1 MIPGT
6 VPTRPVRNLS
16 WMNLVPQTLLRFSF
30 LSSIRAKMLMFA
42 VVATLV
48 PSLTTVW
55 ISYIENKR
63 ALTGKASEEL
73 QGVSA
78 QAVRELDLWTK
89 ELRYDLRV
97 FSSSYEVT
105 ENLERIPQQGGE
117 LAQSGIYHK
126 RLTDYLNSVRDK
138 FRDYTELLVLDT
150 HGHLVATSSERPRQ
164 VALPTDWASDL
175 RRNGWTQSA
184 PYWSSKDEQATILVA
199 VPIYSGAL
207 GRVSRTTPRVTGGP
221 ALGAFAARVNLRS
234 AAAMLRR
241 FAPGESGQIYV
252 MTREGKIIISSRG
265 ASLSEERYKLESA
278 SWLLD
283 RQDRAVQFTSFT
295 DDRVVGSVRIVP
307 ALDWVVISEI
317 PSAEAFRQVARLR
330 NMTLTI
336 VTFLLAVVGAFAYLL
351 SLFIV
356 RPLNRLTQAASRVAG
371 GDLDIGLPVTGGG
384 EVGYLTQVF
393 NNMVVRLRE
402 SRVELERLSVTDPLT
417 GLYNRL
423 RMMEVLENEIR
434 RSRRMRHPFSV
445 LMADLDLFK
454 KYNDAYGHPAG
465 DAVLKRIGAI
475 MRETSRDVDFVARYG
490 GEEFLLMMPETRI
503 DGAFEVAERIRKRI
517 ESAELSAGTIT
528 VSLGVAAFPAHGDEA
543 EAVIAAADAAL
554 YKAKHA
560 GGNRVIAAVRQRVS
574 ARKVPS
580 E

>member
-1 MIPGT
+1 
-6 VPTRPVRNLS
+6 
-16 WMNLVPQTLLRFSF
+16 MNLPLLRFSPF
-30 LSSIRAKMLMFA
+30 SSIRAKMLMFA

-105 ENLERIPQQGGE
+105 ENLERIPQPGGE
-117 LAQSGIYHK
+117 PAQSGIYHK

-138 FRDYTELLVLDT
+138 FRDYTELLVLDP

-175 RRNGWTQSA
+175 RRHGWTQSE
-184 PYWSSKDEQATILVA
+184 PYWASKDEQATILVA
-199 VPIYSGAL
+199 VPIYSGAV

-234 AAAMLRR
+234 AAEMLRR

-265 ASLSEERYKLESA
+265 ASASLSGERYKLESA
-278 SWLLD
+278 NWLLD

-295 DDRVVGSVRIVP
+295 DDRVVGSVRVVP

-351 SLFIV
+351 SLLIV

-417 GLYNRL
+417 GLFNRL
-423 RMMEVLENEIR
+423 RMMEVLENEVR
-434 RSRRMRHPFSV
+434 RSRRLRHRFAV

-465 DAVLKRIGAI
+465 DALLKRIGAI
-475 MRETSRDVDFVARYG
+475 MREASRDVDFVARYG
-490 GEEFLLMMPETRI
+490 GEEFLLMMPETAI
-503 DGAFEVAERIRKRI
+503 EDAMQVAERIRKKI
-517 ESAELSAGTIT
+517 ESDSMPMGSIT
-528 VSLGVAAFPAHGDEA
+528 VSFGIAAYPGHGDSPE
-543 EAVIAAADAAL
+543 VLIAAADAAL
-554 YKAKHA
+554 YEGKRA
-560 GGNRVIAAVRQRVS
+560 GGNRVIAAARPRPRARVP

>member
-1 MIPGT
+1 M
-6 VPTRPVRNLS
+6 
-16 WMNLVPQTLLRFSF
+16 LRFSPF
-30 LSSIRAKMLMFA
+30 SSIRAKMLMFA

-117 LAQSGIYHK
+117 LAQSGIHHK

-164 VALPTDWASDL
+164 VALPADWASDL
-175 RRNGWTQSA
+175 RSNGWTQSA
-184 PYWSSKDEQATILVA
+184 PYWASKDAQATILVA
-199 VPIYSGAL
+199 VPIYSGAV

-221 ALGAFAARVNLRS
+221 VLGAFAARVNLRT
-234 AAAMLRR
+234 AADMLRR

-265 ASLSEERYKLESA
+265 TSPALSEERYKPQSA
-278 SWLLD
+278 RWLLD

-295 DDRVVGSVRIVP
+295 DDRVVGSVRVVP
-307 ALDWVVISEI
+307 ALDWIVISEI

-351 SLFIV
+351 SLLIV

-384 EVGYLTQVF
+384 EVGYLTRVF
-393 NNMVVRLRE
+393 NHMVVRLRE

-423 RMMEVLENEIR
+423 RMMEVLENEVR
-434 RSRRMRHPFSV
+434 RSRRLRHRFAV

-465 DAVLKRIGAI
+465 DALLKRIGEI

-490 GEEFLLMMPETRI
+490 GEEFLLMMPETDI
-503 DGAFEVAERIRKRI
+503 EGAIQVAERIRKRI
-517 ESAELSAGTIT
+517 ESDSLPVGSIS
-528 VSLGVAAFPAHGDEA
+528 VSFGVAAFPGHGDSPE
-543 EAVIAAADAAL
+543 VLIAAADAAL
-554 YKAKHA
+554 YEAKHA
-560 GGNRVIAAVRQRVS
+560 GGNRVIAAARPRARTRVP
-574 ARKVPS
+574 ARKVP
-580 E
+580 

>member
-1 MIPGT
+1 
-6 VPTRPVRNLS
+6 
-16 WMNLVPQTLLRFSF
+16 MNLPLLRFSPF
-30 LSSIRAKMLMFA
+30 SSIRAKMLMFA

-105 ENLERIPQQGGE
+105 ENLERIPQPGGE
-117 LAQSGIYHK
+117 PAQSGIYHK

-138 FRDYTELLVLDT
+138 FRDYTELLVLDP

-175 RRNGWTQSA
+175 RRHGWTQSE
-184 PYWSSKDEQATILVA
+184 PYWASKDEQATILVA
-199 VPIYSGAL
+199 VPIYSGAV

-234 AAAMLRR
+234 AAEMLRR

-265 ASLSEERYKLESA
+265 ASATLSGERYKLESA
-278 SWLLD
+278 NWLLD

-295 DDRVVGSVRIVP
+295 DDRVVGSVRVVP

-351 SLFIV
+351 SLLIV

-417 GLYNRL
+417 GLFNRL
-423 RMMEVLENEIR
+423 RMMEVLENEVR
-434 RSRRMRHPFSV
+434 RSRRLRHRFAV

-465 DAVLKRIGAI
+465 DALLKRIGAI
-475 MRETSRDVDFVARYG
+475 MREASRDVDFVARYG
-490 GEEFLLMMPETRI
+490 GEEFLLMMPETAI
-503 DGAFEVAERIRKRI
+503 EDAMQVAERIRKKI
-517 ESAELSAGTIT
+517 ESDSMPMGSIT
-528 VSLGVAAFPAHGDEA
+528 VSFGIAAYPGHGDSPE
-543 EAVIAAADAAL
+543 VLIAAADAAL
-554 YKAKHA
+554 YEGKRA
-560 GGNRVIAAVRQRVS
+560 GGNRVIAAARPRPRARVP

>member
-1 MIPGT
+1 M
-6 VPTRPVRNLS
+6 
-16 WMNLVPQTLLRFSF
+16 LRFSP

-105 ENLERIPQQGGE
+105 ENLECIPQQGGE
-117 LAQSGIYHK
+117 PAQSGIHHK

-164 VALPTDWASDL
+164 VALPADWASDL
-175 RRNGWTQSA
+175 RSNGWTQSS
-184 PYWSSKDEQATILVA
+184 PYWASKDAQATILVA
-199 VPIYSGAL
+199 VPIYSGAV

-221 ALGAFAARVNLRS
+221 VLGAFAARVNLRT
-234 AAAMLRR
+234 AADMLRR

-265 ASLSEERYKLESA
+265 TSPALSEERYKPQSA
-278 SWLLD
+278 RWLLD

-295 DDRVVGSVRIVP
+295 DDRVVGSVRVVP
-307 ALDWVVISEI
+307 ALDWIVISEI

-351 SLFIV
+351 SLLIV
-356 RPLNRLTQAASRVAG
+356 RPLNRLTRAASRVAG

-393 NNMVVRLRE
+393 NHMVVRLRE

-417 GLYNRL
+417 GLFNRL
-423 RMMEVLENEIR
+423 RMMEVLENEVR
-434 RSRRMRHPFSV
+434 RSRRLRHRFAV

-465 DAVLKRIGAI
+465 DALLKRIGAI
-475 MRETSRDVDFVARYG
+475 MREASRDVDFVARYG
-490 GEEFLLMMPETRI
+490 GEEFLLMMPETDI
-503 DGAFEVAERIRKRI
+503 EGAIQVAERIRKRI
-517 ESAELSAGTIT
+517 ESDSLPAGSIS
-528 VSLGVAAFPAHGDEA
+528 VSVGVAAFPGHGDSPE
-543 EAVIAAADAAL
+543 VLIAAADAAL
-554 YKAKHA
+554 YEAKHA
-560 GGNRVIAAVRQRVS
+560 GGNRVIAAARPRARTRIP
-574 ARKVPS
+574 ARKAP
-580 E
+580 

>member
-1 MIPGT
+1 
-6 VPTRPVRNLS
+6 
-16 WMNLVPQTLLRFSF
+16 
-30 LSSIRAKMLMFA
+30 MLMFA

-63 ALTGKASEEL
+63 AL
-73 QGVSA
+73 
-78 QAVRELDLWTK
+78 LWTK

-105 ENLERIPQQGGE
+105 ENLERIPQPGGE
-117 LAQSGIYHK
+117 PAQSGIYHK

-138 FRDYTELLVLDT
+138 FRDYTELLVLDP

-175 RRNGWTQSA
+175 RRHGWTQSE
-184 PYWSSKDEQATILVA
+184 PYWASKDEQATILVA
-199 VPIYSGAL
+199 VPIYSGAV

-234 AAAMLRR
+234 AAEMLRR

-265 ASLSEERYKLESA
+265 ASATLSGERYKLESA
-278 SWLLD
+278 NWLLD

-295 DDRVVGSVRIVP
+295 DDRVVGSVRVVP

-351 SLFIV
+351 SLLIV

-417 GLYNRL
+417 GLFNRL
-423 RMMEVLENEIR
+423 RMMEVLENEVR
-434 RSRRMRHPFSV
+434 RSRRLRHRFAV

-465 DAVLKRIGAI
+465 DALLKRIGAI
-475 MRETSRDVDFVARYG
+475 MREASRDVDFVARYG
-490 GEEFLLMMPETRI
+490 GEEFLLMMPETAI
-503 DGAFEVAERIRKRI
+503 EDAMQVAERIRKKI
-517 ESAELSAGTIT
+517 ESDSMPMGSIT
-528 VSLGVAAFPAHGDEA
+528 VSFGIAAYPGHGDSPE
-543 EAVIAAADAAL
+543 VLIAAADAAL
-554 YKAKHA
+554 YEGKRA
-560 GGNRVIAAVRQRVS
+560 GGNRVIAAARPRPRARVP

>member
-1 MIPGT
+1 
-6 VPTRPVRNLS
+6 
-16 WMNLVPQTLLRFSF
+16 MNLPLLRFSPF
-30 LSSIRAKMLMFA
+30 SSIRAKMLMFA

-105 ENLERIPQQGGE
+105 ENLERIPQLGGE
-117 LAQSGIYHK
+117 PAQSGIYHK

-138 FRDYTELLVLDT
+138 FRDYTELLVLDP

-175 RRNGWTQSA
+175 RRHGWTQSE
-184 PYWSSKDEQATILVA
+184 PYWASKDEQATILVA
-199 VPIYSGAL
+199 VPIYSGAV

-234 AAAMLRR
+234 AAEMLRR

-265 ASLSEERYKLESA
+265 ASASLSGERYKLESA
-278 SWLLD
+278 NWLLD

-295 DDRVVGSVRIVP
+295 DDRVVGSVRVVP

-351 SLFIV
+351 SLLIV

-417 GLYNRL
+417 GLFNRL
-423 RMMEVLENEIR
+423 RMMEVLENEVR
-434 RSRRMRHPFSV
+434 RSRRLRHRFAV

-465 DAVLKRIGAI
+465 DALLKRIGAI
-475 MRETSRDVDFVARYG
+475 MREASRDVDFVARYG
-490 GEEFLLMMPETRI
+490 GEEFLLMMPETAI
-503 DGAFEVAERIRKRI
+503 EDAMQVAERIRKKI
-517 ESAELSAGTIT
+517 ESDSMPMGSIT
-528 VSLGVAAFPAHGDEA
+528 VSFGIAAYPGHGDSPE
-543 EAVIAAADAAL
+543 VLIAAADAAL
-554 YKAKHA
+554 YEGKRA
-560 GGNRVIAAVRQRVS
+560 GGNRVIAAARPRPRARVP

>member
-1 MIPGT
+1 VIPGT

>member
-1 MIPGT
+1 
-6 VPTRPVRNLS
+6 
-16 WMNLVPQTLLRFSF
+16 MNLVPQTLLRFSF

-371 GDLDIGLPVTGGG
+371 GDHDIGLPVTGGG

>member
-1 MIPGT
+1 M
-6 VPTRPVRNLS
+6 
-16 WMNLVPQTLLRFSF
+16 LRFSP

-117 LAQSGIYHK
+117 PAQSGIYHK

-164 VALPTDWASDL
+164 VALPADWASDL

-184 PYWSSKDEQATILVA
+184 PYWSSKDAQATILVA
-199 VPIYSGAL
+199 VPIYSGAV

-221 ALGAFAARVNLRS
+221 ALGAFAARVNLRT
-234 AAAMLRR
+234 AADMLRR

-265 ASLSEERYKLESA
+265 TSPLSEERYKPQSA
-278 SWLLD
+278 RWLLD

-295 DDRVVGSVRIVP
+295 DDRVVGSVRVVP
-307 ALDWVVISEI
+307 ALDWIVISEI

-351 SLFIV
+351 SLLIV
-356 RPLNRLTQAASRVAG
+356 RPLNRLTRAASRVAG

-393 NNMVVRLRE
+393 NHMVVRLRE

-423 RMMEVLENEIR
+423 RMMEVLENEVR
-434 RSRRMRHPFSV
+434 RSRRLRHRFAV

-465 DAVLKRIGAI
+465 DALLKRIGAI

-490 GEEFLLMMPETRI
+490 GEEFLLMMPETDI
-503 DGAFEVAERIRKRI
+503 EGAIQVAERIRKRI
-517 ESAELSAGTIT
+517 ESDSLPVGSIS
-528 VSLGVAAFPAHGDEA
+528 VSFGVAAFPGHGDSPE
-543 EAVIAAADAAL
+543 VLIAAADAAL
-554 YKAKHA
+554 YEAKHA
-560 GGNRVIAAVRQRVS
+560 GGNRVIAAARPRARTRVP
-574 ARKVPS
+574 ARKVP
-580 E
+580 

>member
-1 MIPGT
+1 
-6 VPTRPVRNLS
+6 
-16 WMNLVPQTLLRFSF
+16 MNLVPSTLLRFSP

-117 LAQSGIYHK
+117 PVQSGIYHK

-164 VALPTDWASDL
+164 VALPPDWASDL
-175 RRNGWTQSA
+175 RRHGWTQSE
-184 PYWSSKDEQATILVA
+184 PYWASKDEQATILVA
-199 VPIYSGAL
+199 VPIYSGAV

-234 AAAMLRR
+234 AADMLRR

-265 ASLSEERYKLESA
+265 ASASLSEERYKLESA
-278 SWLLD
+278 SWLLE

-295 DDRVVGSVRIVP
+295 DDRVVGSVRVAP

-351 SLFIV
+351 SLLIV

-423 RMMEVLENEIR
+423 RMMEVLENEVR
-434 RSRRMRHPFSV
+434 RSRRLRHRFAV

-454 KYNDAYGHPAG
+454 QYNDAYGHPAG

-490 GEEFLLMMPETRI
+490 GEEFLLMMPETEI
-503 DGAFEVAERIRKRI
+503 EGAIQVAERIRKKI
-517 ESAELSAGTIT
+517 ESDSLPVGSIS
-528 VSLGVAAFPAHGDEA
+528 VSFGVATYPGHGDSA
-543 EAVIAAADAAL
+543 EVLIAAADAAL
-554 YKAKHA
+554 YEAKHA
-560 GGNRVIAAVRQRVS
+560 GGNRVIAAARPRARTRVP